1 MGDLFSQRKL
11 FFFNPSISLHKLC
24 TRIAFYLYI
33 RPEMKKIKYILCVLL
48 ALLCLPQTQAQEID
62 ALPEVKESE
71 VAATAMEVQVGR
83 ILYGGDSIT
92 HVVMPDFY
100 KYPELTFKNDKE
112 RQRYNRLVQ
121 NVKKLLPLAK
131 LAKLTVIETYEYI
144 ETLPTKEAR
153 AAHLDLMEKEL
164 TKTYTPTLKKM
175 SRSQGKLFVKLI
187 DRECNQTGYDIAKAF
202 IGSFK
207 ANAYQALAW
216 LFGQSLTKRYDPE
229 GDDYF
234 TERVVRM
241 VESGQL

>member
-1 MGDLFSQRKL
+1 M
-11 FFFNPSISLHKLC
+11 
-24 TRIAFYLYI
+24 YI
-33 RPEMKKIKYILCVLL
+33 RRQMKKIRYILCVLL
-48 ALLCLPQTQAQEID
+48 ALLCLPQTQAQEVD

-92 HVVMPDFY
+92 HVVMPTFY

-153 AAHLDLMEKEL
+153 AAHLNLMEKEL

>member
-1 MGDLFSQRKL
+1 M
-11 FFFNPSISLHKLC
+11 C
-24 TRIAFYLYI
+24 ARIAFYLYI
-33 RPEMKKIKYILCVLL
+33 RSEMKRIYHILYLIF
-48 ALLCLPQTQAQEID
+48 ALTCCTQIQAQGVGT
-62 ALPEVKESE
+62 LPEVQDKE
-71 VAATAMEVQVGR
+71 VAATALEVQVGR
-83 ILYGGDSIT
+83 IEYEGENIP
-92 HVVMPDFY
+92 HVVMPTFY
-100 KYPELTFKNDKE
+100 KYPELTFKNEKE
-112 RQRYNRLVQ
+112 RQQYNRLVK

-175 SRSQGKLFVKLI
+175 TRSQGRLFVKLI

-207 ANAYQALAW
+207 ANAYQAVAW
-216 LFGQSLTKRYDPE
+216 LFGQSLTKKYDPE

>member
-11 FFFNPSISLHKLC
+11 FFFNSSISLDKLC

-33 RPEMKKIKYILCVLL
+33 RPEMKKFKYILCIFFSLIGLL
-48 ALLCLPQTQAQEID
+48 QVQAQED
-62 ALPEVKESE
+62 GNLPEVKESE
-71 VAATAMEVQVGR
+71 IAATAMEVQVGR
-83 ILYGGDSIT
+83 ILYKGDSLS
-92 HVVMPDFY
+92 HVVMPTYY
-100 KYPELTFKNDKE
+100 KYPELTFKDEKE
-112 RQRYNRLVQ
+112 KERYNRLVK

-175 SRSQGKLFVKLI
+175 SRSQGKLFIKLI

-216 LFGQSLTKRYDPE
+216 LFGQSLTKKYDPE

>member
-1 MGDLFSQRKL
+1 
-11 FFFNPSISLHKLC
+11 
-24 TRIAFYLYI
+24 
-33 RPEMKKIKYILCVLL
+33 MKKIRYILCILF
-48 ALLCLPQTQAQEID
+48 ARTWWPQTQAQEVD
-62 ALPEVKESE
+62 ALPEVHNKE

-83 ILYGGDSIT
+83 IVYEGDSIP
-92 HVVMPDFY
+92 HVVMPTFY
-100 KYPELTFKNDKE
+100 KYPELTFKNEKE
-112 RQRYNRLVQ
+112 RQQYNRLVK

-153 AAHLDLMEKEL
+153 AAHLELMEKEL

-175 SRSQGKLFVKLI
+175 TRSQGKLFIKLI

-207 ANAYQALAW
+207 ANAYQAVAW
-216 LFGQSLTKRYDPE
+216 LFGQSLTKKYDPE
-229 GDDYF
+229 GDDYY

>member
-1 MGDLFSQRKL
+1 M
-11 FFFNPSISLHKLC
+11 C
-24 TRIAFYLYI
+24 ARIAFYLYI
-33 RPEMKKIKYILCVLL
+33 RSEMKKFRYILCILF
-48 ALLCLPQTQAQEID
+48 ALTWWPQTQAQEVD
-62 ALPEVKESE
+62 ALPEVHNKE

-83 ILYGGDSIT
+83 IVYEGDSIP
-92 HVVMPDFY
+92 HVVMPTFY
-100 KYPELTFKNDKE
+100 KYPELTFKNEKE
-112 RQRYNRLVQ
+112 RQQYNRLVK

-153 AAHLDLMEKEL
+153 MAHLDLMEKEL

-175 SRSQGKLFVKLI
+175 TRSQGKLFIKLI

-207 ANAYQALAW
+207 ANAYQAVAW
-216 LFGQSLTKRYDPE
+216 LFGQSLTKKYDPE
-229 GDDYF
+229 GDDYY